1 MRQRDRIASTPAIS
15 TATSRIGASI
25 HYCMESVGRWLARVN
40 TVLYGV
46 DMSDRLA
53 AGDWVKAGLKA
64 LAADGAGALKADLLA
79 KSLGISRGS
88 FYWHFA
94 DIGAFHAAVLAR
106 WRENATEAVIQDLE
120 GVVPRGDRL
129 RSLLSRAFTADAG
142 LEIAVR
148 AWAVSNAQARATL
161 AAVDKRRLADLEGIL
176 AAAGVGSAAAFAR
189 ARILYWAYLGFALS
203 RPRLARERLETLIE
217 ELAALAGAK

>member
-1 MRQRDRIASTPAIS
+1 
-15 TATSRIGASI
+15 
-25 HYCMESVGRWLARVN
+25 MESVGRWLARVN
-40 TVLYGV
+40 TVLYG
-46 DMSDRLA
+46 DRMSDRLA

-64 LAADGAGALKADLLA
+64 LAADGVGALKADLLA

-94 DIGAFHAAVLAR
+94 DIGAFHAAVLTR
-106 WRENATEAVIQDLE
+106 WREKETEAVIQDLE

-129 RSLLSRAFTADAG
+129 RSLLRRAFTADAR

-148 AWAVSNAQARATL
+148 AWAVSDPEARAAV
-161 AAVDKRRLADLEGIL
+161 AAVDRRRLAYLEDIL
-176 AAAGVGSAAAFAR
+176 AAAGVDTASAFAR

-203 RPRLARERLETLIE
+203 RPKLARRHLERLLAEF
-217 ELAALAGAK
+217 AALAEAR

>member
-1 MRQRDRIASTPAIS
+1 
-15 TATSRIGASI
+15 
-25 HYCMESVGRWLARVN
+25 
-40 TVLYGV
+40 
-46 DMSDRLA
+46 MSDRLA

-64 LAADGAGALKADLLA
+64 LAADGVGSLKADLLA

-106 WRENATEAVIQDLE
+106 WREITAEAVIQD
-120 GVVPRGDRL
+120 VDRVMPRGDRL
-129 RSLLSRAFTADAG
+129 RSLLRRAFTADAA

-148 AWAVSNAQARATL
+148 AWAVSDAQARAAV
-161 AAVDKRRLADLEGIL
+161 AAVDRRRLAYLEDIL
-176 AAAGVGSAAAFAR
+176 AAAGIGSAAAFAR

-203 RPRLARERLETLIE
+203 RPKLARQHMETLLA
-217 ELAALAGAK
+217 ELAALAEAR

>member
-1 MRQRDRIASTPAIS
+1 MD
-15 TATSRIGASI
+15 
-25 HYCMESVGRWLARVN
+25 SVGQWLARVN
-40 TVLYGV
+40 TVLYGGG
-46 DMSDRLA
+46 MSDRLA

-64 LAADGAGALKADLLA
+64 LAADGVGSLKADLLA

-106 WRENATEAVIQDLE
+106 WREITAEAVIQD
-120 GVVPRGDRL
+120 VDRVMPRGDRL
-129 RSLLSRAFTADAG
+129 RSLLRRAFTADAA

-148 AWAVSNAQARATL
+148 AWAVSDAQARAAV
-161 AAVDKRRLADLEGIL
+161 AAVDRRRLAYLEDIL
-176 AAAGVGSAAAFAR
+176 AAAGIGSAAAFAR

-203 RPRLARERLETLIE
+203 RPKLARQHMETLLA
-217 ELAALAGAK
+217 ELAALAEAR

>member
-1 MRQRDRIASTPAIS
+1 
-15 TATSRIGASI
+15 
-25 HYCMESVGRWLARVN
+25 
-40 TVLYGV
+40 
-46 DMSDRLA
+46 MSDRLA

-64 LAADGAGALKADLLA
+64 LAADGVGALKADLLA

-106 WRENATEAVIQDLE
+106 WRENETEAVIQDLE

-129 RSLLSRAFTADAG
+129 RSLLRRAFTADAA

-148 AWAVSNAQARATL
+148 AWAVSDADVRAAV
-161 AAVDKRRLADLEGIL
+161 AAVDRRRLAYLEEIL
-176 AAAGVGSAAAFAR
+176 AAAGVGTAAAFAR

-203 RPRLARERLETLIE
+203 RPKLARRQLDRLLA
-217 ELAALAGAK
+217 ELAALAEAR

>member
-1 MRQRDRIASTPAIS
+1 MD
-15 TATSRIGASI
+15 
-25 HYCMESVGRWLARVN
+25 SVGQRLARVN
-40 TVLYGV
+40 TVLYGGG
-46 DMSDRLA
+46 MSDRLA

-64 LAADGAGALKADLLA
+64 LAADGVGSLKADLLA

-106 WRENATEAVIQDLE
+106 WREITAEAVIQD
-120 GVVPRGDRL
+120 VDRVMPRGDRL
-129 RSLLSRAFTADAG
+129 RSLLRRAFTADAA

-148 AWAVSNAQARATL
+148 AWAVSDAQARAAV
-161 AAVDKRRLADLEGIL
+161 AAVDRRRLAYLEDIL
-176 AAAGVGSAAAFAR
+176 AAAGIGSAAAFAR

-203 RPRLARERLETLIE
+203 RPKLARQHMETLLA
-217 ELAALAGAK
+217 ELAALAEAR

>member
-1 MRQRDRIASTPAIS
+1 
-15 TATSRIGASI
+15 
-25 HYCMESVGRWLARVN
+25 
-40 TVLYGV
+40 
-46 DMSDRLA
+46 MSDRLA

-64 LAADGAGALKADLLA
+64 LAADGVGSLKADLLA

-88 FYWHFA
+88 FYWHFT

-106 WRENATEAVIQDLE
+106 WREITAEAVIADLDR
-120 GVVPRGDRL
+120 VVPRGDRL
-129 RSLLSRAFTADAG
+129 RSLLRRAFTADAA

-148 AWAVSNAQARATL
+148 AWAVTDAQARAAV
-161 AAVDKRRLADLEGIL
+161 AAVDRRRLAYLEDIL

-203 RPRLARERLETLIE
+203 RPKLARQQLETLLT
-217 ELAALAGAK
+217 ELAALGEAR